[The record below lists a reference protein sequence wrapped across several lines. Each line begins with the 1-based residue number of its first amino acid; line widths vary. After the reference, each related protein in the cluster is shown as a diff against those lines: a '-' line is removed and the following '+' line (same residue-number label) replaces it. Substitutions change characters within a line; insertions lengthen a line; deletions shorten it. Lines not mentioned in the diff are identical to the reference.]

1 MNINSRRPLFKRR
14 PQSNIYRMFLW
25 VVMILGGVWMLQ
37 QINRGEIRPLF
48 EATAIP
54 TRAVNSYLE
63 EGDANFTAGKLAA
76 SILAYQEALELNP
89 NDAQTWS
96 KLARIQTY
104 SSSFLISNDEKEER
118 LLQALESATKATGL
132 APEDSTVRAI
142 RAFALDWNANSNFHS
157 AEEVQEFLQQ
167 AEQEALI
174 AQQLDSTNV
183 LGLAYYAEIL
193 VDEQKWN
200 QAELIINQALEQPNA
215 SQWMDIYRVNAYVLE
230 TLGQYNLAIAE
241 YEKAI
246 AIEPNFTFLYVR
258 IGANYRR
265 LASEIPNLEAA
276 RPVYDQSLEYFD
288 KAVRINQQIGVEDP
302 GPHLSIARTYSQL
315 GEFFIAARNV
325 QTALEY
331 QPTNADIYGQLGVI
345 YFRSRNYEGS
355 IYSLECAIYGCS
367 GENSCLGR
375 GLDRCFP
382 DLGENP
388 VTVKGMPISAPTIV
402 YYYIYGSVQAALSRS
417 RDNRCDKEYKAFDQV
432 KAELEA
438 NADAYVDGRETILQI
453 VQAGEDICASLGLPS
468 EAGAAEASVPTQIS
482 TLFNSEFW
490 RHNVESDLPPTAQV
504 ETPVSAATAEVM
516 STPTP

>member
-37 QINRGEIRPLF
+37 QINRGEIKPLF
-48 EATAIP
+48 QATPIP
-54 TRAVNSYLE
+54 TRSVNSYLE
-63 EGDANFTAGKLAA
+63 EGEANFTAGKLAA

-89 NDAQTWS
+89 NDAQTWA

-104 SSSFLISNDEKEER
+104 SSSFLISNDEKKER
-118 LLQALESATKATGL
+118 LLQALESATKATEL
-132 APEDSTVRAI
+132 APEDSTVHAI
-142 RAFALDWNANSNFHS
+142 RAFTLDWNANSNFHS
-157 AEEVQEFLQQ
+157 AEEVQEFMQQ

-193 VDEQKWN
+193 VDQQKWN
-200 QAELIINQALEQPNA
+200 QAELIINQALDQPDA
-215 SQWMDIYRVNAYVLE
+215 SQWMDVYRVNAYVLE

-246 AIEPNFTFLYVR
+246 AIEPNFTFLYVL
-258 IGANYRR
+258 IGANYRK

-276 RPVYDQSLEYFD
+276 SPVYKQSLDYFD

-331 QPTNADIYGQLGVI
+331 QPTNADIYGQLGII

-355 IYSLECAIYGCS
+355 IFSLKCAIYGCS
-367 GENSCLGR
+367 GEESCQGR
-375 GLDRCFP
+375 GLDKCFP
-382 DLGENP
+382 DLGEHP
-388 VTVKGMPISAPTIV
+388 VDVQGLRIEPNTIV
-402 YYYIYGSVQAALSRS
+402 YYYTYGSVMAALSRPADNKCPQAMKTMSEVRAELDNNQDDYADS
-417 RDNRCDKEYKAFDQV
+417 RD
-432 KAELEA
+432 
-438 NADAYVDGRETILQI
+438 IIISI
-453 VQAGEDICASLGLPS
+453 VEAGEEICDSLNSGTPLPDS
-468 EAGAAEASVPTQIS
+468 SVPTQVG
-482 TLFNSEFW
+482 TEVGEQMSE
-490 RHNVESDLPPTAQV
+490 V
-504 ETPVSAATAEVM
+504 TPI
-516 STPTP
+516 PGP